1 MLKGKCKKP
10 DITDNLPLKDKNKYR
25 AKGGYYS

>member
-10 DITDNLPLKDKNKYR
+10 DITDNLPLKDRKRKTI
-25 AKGGYYS
+25 